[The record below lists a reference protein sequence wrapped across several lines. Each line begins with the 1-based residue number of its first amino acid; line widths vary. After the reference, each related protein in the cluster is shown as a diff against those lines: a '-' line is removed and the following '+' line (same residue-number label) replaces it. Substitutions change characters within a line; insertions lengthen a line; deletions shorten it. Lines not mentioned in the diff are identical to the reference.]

1 MTILGIVQVAFNI
14 LFFAGIALCFIKL
27 KGRREEDPR
36 LSYGLKLLQN
46 KIAVLEDLS
55 DKTELKVKQLVI
67 LLESKMRDL
76 QHKVTAADTQM
87 ARIDH
92 SMNKTMEV
100 AHIFQDQV
108 PHEQIM
114 ERKTTNKYINAARMA
129 HQGLS
134 FQEIQQQVDIP
145 HAELDLIVKL
155 NREQLMFSEDHLPAW
170 ADKNIVDKH
179 IANKHP
185 VEANQNIFVPPQV
198 DIASLEKLGQEFK
211 QACKDFE
218 QKIKPTAKA
227 EPEVVPYQFKK
238 MNEHY

>member
-1 MTILGIVQVAFNI
+1 MTILGIVQVALNV
-14 LFFAGIALCFIKL
+14 LFVAGIALCFFKL

-55 DKTELKVKQLVI
+55 DKTELQVKQLVI
-67 LLESKMRDL
+67 LLETKIRDL

-92 SMNKTMEV
+92 AMNKTMEV
-100 AHIFQDQV
+100 ASIFQDQV

-114 ERKTTNKYINAARMA
+114 ERKTSNKYISAARMA
-129 HQGLS
+129 HQGQS
-134 FQEIQQQVDIP
+134 FQDIQKQVDLP

-170 ADKNIVDKH
+170 VE
-179 IANKHP
+179 KHP

-198 DIASLEKLGQEFK
+198 DIASLEKLGQDFK

-218 QKIKPTAKA
+218 QKMNPAKA
-227 EPEVVPYQFKK
+227 EPEIVPYQFK
-238 MNEHY
+238 NINGRY

>member
-55 DKTELKVKQLVI
+55 DKTELQVKQLVI

-100 AHIFQDQV
+100 AHIFQEQV

-134 FQEIQQQVDIP
+134 FQDIQQQVDLP

-170 ADKNIVDKH
+170 VEKNT
-179 IANKHP
+179 ANKHP

-218 QKIKPTAKA
+218 QKINPPAKA

>member
-55 DKTELKVKQLVI
+55 DKTELQVKQLVI
-67 LLESKMRDL
+67 LLETKIRDL
-76 QHKVTAADTQM
+76 QQKVASADTQM

-134 FQEIQQQVDIP
+134 FQEIQQQVDLP

-170 ADKNIVDKH
+170 VDKNT
-179 IANKHP
+179 AGKHP
-185 VEANQNIFVPPQV
+185 IEANQNIFDPPQV
-198 DIASLEKLGQEFK
+198 DIASLEKLGQDFK
-211 QACKDFE
+211 QACKAFE
-218 QKIKPTAKA
+218 QKINPPTKA
-227 EPEVVPYQFKK
+227 EPDIVPYQFKK
-238 MNEHY
+238 LNEYY

>member
-1 MTILGIVQVAFNI
+1 MTLLGILQVAFNI

-36 LSYGLKLLQN
+36 LSYGLKLLEN

-55 DKTELKVKQLVI
+55 DKTELQVKQLVI
-67 LLESKMRDL
+67 LLETKIRDL
-76 QHKVTAADTQM
+76 QQKVTAADTQL

-100 AHIFQDQV
+100 AHIFQEQV

-114 ERKTTNKYINAARMA
+114 ERKVSNKYINAARMA

-134 FQEIQQQVDIP
+134 FQDIQKQVDLP

-170 ADKNIVDKH
+170 ADK
-179 IANKHP
+179 HP
-185 VEANQNIFVPPQV
+185 VEANQNIFAPPQV
-198 DIASLEKLGQEFK
+198 DIASLEKLGQDFK
-211 QACKDFE
+211 QACKAFE
-218 QKIKPTAKA
+218 EKINPPSKA
-227 EPEVVPYQFKK
+227 EPDIVPYQFKK
-238 MNEHY
+238 LNEHY

>member
-1 MTILGIVQVAFNI
+1 MTLLGILQVAFNI

-36 LSYGLKLLQN
+36 LSYGLKLLEN

-55 DKTELKVKQLVI
+55 DKTELQVKQLVI
-67 LLESKMRDL
+67 LLETKIRDL
-76 QHKVTAADTQM
+76 QQKVTAADTQL

-92 SMNKTMEV
+92 SMHKTMEV
-100 AHIFQDQV
+100 AHIFQEQV

-114 ERKTTNKYINAARMA
+114 ERKVSNKYINAARMA

-134 FQEIQQQVDIP
+134 FQEIQKQVDLP

-170 ADKNIVDKH
+170 ADK
-179 IANKHP
+179 HP
-185 VEANQNIFVPPQV
+185 VEANQNIFAPPQV
-198 DIASLEKLGQEFK
+198 DIASLEKLGQDFK
-211 QACKDFE
+211 QACKAFE
-218 QKIKPTAKA
+218 EKINPPAKA
-227 EPEVVPYQFKK
+227 ELDIVPYQFKK
-238 MNEHY
+238 LNEHY